1 MTGLPLLGAGDPEAR
16 FDGEDEAAGRS
27 GEDRPGE
34 PDGRQRGDEGTRWR
48 PRGAA
53 ATDEES
59 TPEGATAVVPGAV
72 GCDGRSDT
80 QTFESPQRMQ
90 SMSTLEMFRLK

>member
-1 MTGLPLLGAGDPEAR
+1 MTGLPLLRAGDPVAR

-34 PDGRQRGDEGTRWR
+34 PDGRPRGDEGTRWR
-48 PRGAA
+48 PRGDA
-53 ATDEES
+53 ATDES
-59 TPEGATAVVPGAV
+59 TPEGATAVVPAAV

-80 QTFESPQRMQ
+80 QTFECSQRMQ

>member
-1 MTGLPLLGAGDPEAR
+1 MTGLPLLRAGDPEAR

-34 PDGRQRGDEGTRWR
+34 PDGRPRGDEGTRWR

-53 ATDEES
+53 ATDES
-59 TPEGATAVVPGAV
+59 TPEGAAAVVPGAV
-72 GCDGRSDT
+72 GCDGRSDE
-80 QTFESPQRMQ
+80 QTSESPLRMQ
-90 SMSTLEMFRLK
+90 SMSTLEMVRLK